1 MISGGGVGGD
11 KPIGVEPGATVST
24 GGADVKSSTEVTLS
38 GSFANASATA
48 RPFIPAV
55 IRFLMPT

>member
-11 KPIGVEPGATVST
+11 EPTGVEPGATVST
-24 GGADVKSSTEVTLS
+24 GGASIKSSTEVTLS